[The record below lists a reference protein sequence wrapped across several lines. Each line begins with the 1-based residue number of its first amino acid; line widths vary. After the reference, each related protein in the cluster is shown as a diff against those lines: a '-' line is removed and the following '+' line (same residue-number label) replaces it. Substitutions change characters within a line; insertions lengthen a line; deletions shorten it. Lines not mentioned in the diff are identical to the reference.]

1 MKTLNHFF
9 VKVPNKKKETL
20 KLGDKEIF
28 LDTRFNEFEHRICYG
43 EILSS
48 PSKHATGA
56 KQGDT
61 LFFHHHVNS
70 AANCIVDEEKG
81 IYMAVYDPVNKRG
94 SHAIAYRDSEGEI
107 HMLADW
113 VFLEPLEVDEK
124 EEVSDSG
131 IIIAI
136 TKESKDEA
144 RVFSPSDSMI
154 KEGVVKGDVVGF
166 LKDRDYK
173 MVLDDSSVVYRMRAD
188 DIPYVVR

>member
-1 MKTLNHFF
+1 
-9 VKVPNKKKETL
+9 
-20 KLGDKEIF
+20 
-28 LDTRFNEFEHRICYG
+28 
-43 EILSS
+43 
-48 PSKHATGA
+48 
-56 KQGDT
+56 
-61 LFFHHHVNS
+61 
-70 AANCIVDEEKG
+70 
-81 IYMAVYDPVNKRG
+81 
-94 SHAIAYRDSEGEI
+94 
-107 HMLADW
+107 MLADW

-144 RVFSPSDSMI
+144 RVFSPSNSMI

-173 MVLDDSSVVYRMRAD
+173 MVLDDSSVVYRMMAD